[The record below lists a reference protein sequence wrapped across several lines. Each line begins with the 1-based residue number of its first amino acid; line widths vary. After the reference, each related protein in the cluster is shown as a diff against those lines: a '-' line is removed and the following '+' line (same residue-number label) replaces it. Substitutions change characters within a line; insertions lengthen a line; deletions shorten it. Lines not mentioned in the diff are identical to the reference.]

1 VTVVRRG
8 FLVALVYCSL
18 SISIISSLGALLI
31 PTIAQQQHVSQAA
44 AQWILTV
51 ALVVGVVATP
61 VLGAL
66 SDGRWRRR
74 VLLVT
79 MAGILFGTVLAATAQ
94 SFGQLLAGRAFQGL
108 GYGVIPMAMSMAN
121 RYLPPERRMRAIAIL
136 SVTAVTGSG
145 LAFPVTGLI
154 VRLWGLHAAFWFGAV
169 FASVGLIAMALT
181 APEDAAAPALPGR
194 LDILGGLLL
203 AVALAGLVLIVSE
216 GAGWGWGSRPVL
228 ALGAMTAVT
237 LPLWAWQELRA
248 ERPLVDLRT
257 LSNRTVL
264 LANGAALGIG
274 GVLFASFSVISQLA
288 QIPTRAG
295 YGLGL
300 GTLAAGFVL
309 LPNSVGG
316 QISTRIVLRLSR
328 RVSPVRLLAVS
339 PALLGAVT
347 ALLAR
352 WHDELWQLLAA
363 TFVQGLAIGAGYVL
377 MATLVA
383 DAVDR
388 DRLGAAAGL
397 NQVLRTLGGAIGSAA
412 VGAVVAGATLP
423 GQRIPTESAYT
434 TSLTGTAVGCAVLA
448 LVLACAGWSSRAPR
462 SGATPKSVT
471 ADRADGLVPP
481 SAVDVPT

>member
-1 VTVVRRG
+1 MTVVRRG

-79 MAGILFGTVLAATAQ
+79 MAGILFGTVLAATAR

-136 SVTAVTGSG
+136 SVTAVTGAG
-145 LAFPVTGLI
+145 LAFPITGLI
-154 VRLWGLHAAFWFGAV
+154 VQLWGIHAAFWFGAL
-169 FASVGLIAMALT
+169 FASVGLIALAIT
-181 APEDAAAPALPGR
+181 APQDAPAPPLPGR

-203 AVALAGLVLIVSE
+203 ATALAGLVLLVSE
-216 GAGWGWGSRPVL
+216 GDRWGWGSRSVL
-228 ALGAMTAVT
+228 ALAAITAVT
-237 LPLWAWQELRA
+237 LPLWTWQELRT

-288 QIPTRAG
+288 QVPTRAG

-316 QISTRIVLRLSR
+316 QVSTRIVLRLTR
-328 RVSPVRLLAVS
+328 RVSPVRLIAVS
-339 PALLGAVT
+339 PALLGVVT

-377 MATLVA
+377 MATMVA
-383 DAVDR
+383 DAVER

-397 NQVLRTLGGAIGSAA
+397 NHVLRTLGGAVGSAA
-412 VGAVVAGATLP
+412 VGAVVAAATLP
-423 GQRIPTESAYT
+423 GQRLPAERAYT
-434 TSLTGTAVGCAVLA
+434 MSLTGTAVGCAVLA
-448 LVLACAGWSSRAPR
+448 LLLFCAGWFSPLPR
-462 SGATPKSVT
+462 SRSPKVGS
-471 ADRADGLVPP
+471 AHAADGLLPP
-481 SAVDVPT
+481 SVVDVST